1 MLKKLLC
8 VALLATL
15 CQAKLASAAF
25 VAGTDYDM
33 LDIKPIPAQML
44 TADSHDK
51 KAVKVVEFFS
61 YGCPWCYKL
70 DPFLETWLKTKPKHV
85 QFERVPVLFQPAWSM
100 FVKVFY
106 VATDLQ
112 VESSLHT
119 QIFTAVQNNYG
130 EDPKA
135 AFGPML
141 MQPVDF
147 STDSGITSFFS
158 QHGLKTEQIQV
169 VLNNKTKLDQQAKT
183 AADLTKTFKVMEI
196 PLVVI
201 KNSSGLYSI
210 SNRNTHGD
218 NARFIATLNYLTA
231 N

>member
-1 MLKKLLC
+1 MLKKLFT

-15 CQAKLASAAF
+15 CHVKLASAAY
-25 VAGTDYDM
+25 VAGTDYTV
-33 LDIKPIPAQML
+33 LDVKPIPAFML
-44 TADSHDK
+44 ATNQKDK

-70 DPFLETWLKTKPKHV
+70 DPSIQQWLKTKPKNV
-85 QFERVPVLFQPAWSM
+85 EFERVPVLFQPAWSM

-112 VESSLHT
+112 VENSLHT

-135 AFGPML
+135 VTGPL
-141 MQPVDF
+141 LIQAVDF
-147 STDSGITSFFS
+147 STDQGITRFFS
-158 QHGLKTEQIQV
+158 QHGVSPEKVQAALKNQA
-169 VLNNKTKLDQQAKT
+169 KLDQQAKT
-183 AADLTKTFKVMEI
+183 ATELTKAFKVMEV
-196 PLVVI
+196 PMVVI
-201 KNSSGLYSI
+201 NGKYTI
-210 SNRNTHGD
+210 SNSNTNGD
-218 NARFIATLNYLTA
+218 DKKFIDTLNYLIA